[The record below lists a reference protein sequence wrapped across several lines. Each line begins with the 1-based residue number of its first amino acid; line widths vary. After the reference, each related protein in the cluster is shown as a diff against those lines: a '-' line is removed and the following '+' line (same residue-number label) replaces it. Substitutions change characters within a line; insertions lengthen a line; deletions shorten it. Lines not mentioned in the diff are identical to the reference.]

1 MFPFPTTSGRL
12 SAYAKLCQFNANISD
27 EKLEAAMLFW
37 DYYYSAESVAAH
49 DSIEQPTATI
59 GVELPESFQLVDGL
73 LDLID
78 EKGTYCVTDL
88 KVPAEV
94 MSTYFAVSDGVVLGT
109 VAPEEAGAQIQAAI
123 DSYLAN
129 Q

>member
-1 MFPFPTTSGRL
+1 
-12 SAYAKLCQFNANISD
+12 
-27 EKLEAAMLFW
+27 
-37 DYYYSAESVAAH
+37 
-49 DSIEQPTATI
+49 
-59 GVELPESFQLVDGL
+59 
-73 LDLID
+73 
-78 EKGTYCVTDL
+78 
-88 KVPAEV
+88 

>member
-1 MFPFPTTSGRL
+1 MP
-12 SAYAKLCQFNANISD
+12 
-27 EKLEAAMLFW
+27 
-37 DYYYSAESVAAH
+37 AH

-123 DSYLAN
+123 DSYLAISN
-129 Q
+129 SLQAGWSRFRFHPI

>member
-1 MFPFPTTSGRL
+1 MRL
-12 SAYAKLCQFNANISD
+12 L
-27 EKLEAAMLFW
+27 
-37 DYYYSAESVAAH
+37 
-49 DSIEQPTATI
+49 
-59 GVELPESFQLVDGL
+59 G
-73 LDLID
+73 LID

>member
-1 MFPFPTTSGRL
+1 MKSSKLPCCSGITTT
-12 SAYAKLCQFNANISD
+12 AQ
-27 EKLEAAMLFW
+27 
-37 DYYYSAESVAAH
+37 SVAAH

-73 LDLID
+73 LGLID